1 MNSLELIASL
11 KRQALS
17 ISNLDEIRPAADSSH
32 IQYAPG
38 SIEYASSSM
47 RRYNY
52 AAFLEITDPKTTV
65 FAREIDN
72 DAIAALESTLDAYMD
87 AYAPNQQN
95 LKKYIKLV
103 SLYLAFVAKRPLHPA
118 SIVAP
123 ESNRGAATINSRYCV
138 VGEADLDERFPIC
151 RYCVAYSNHSGPGE
165 GSMK

>member
-11 KRQALS
+11 RRQTVS

-32 IQYAPG
+32 IQYAHR
-38 SIEYASSSM
+38 SIEYASSTM
-47 RRYNY
+47 RQYNY
-52 AAFLEITDPKTTV
+52 AAFLEITDPETTV

-72 DAIAALESTLDAYMD
+72 DAIAALESMLDGYMD
-87 AYAPNQQN
+87 TFAPDQPD

-103 SLYLAFVAKRPLHPA
+103 SLYLAFVARRPLHPP

-123 ESNRGAATINSRYCV
+123 ESNSSAATINSRYCV